1 VLLVLP
7 IQREFEALLAFL
19 GMSDR
24 VEGGRPVWLIAHAVL
39 VVAFESRIPLFLR
52 QDVLFLIRVVDV
64 IDRFL
69 ERHSLLVGAPEYV
82 LESLL
87 LELLELVHLRI
98 V

>member
-7 IQREFEALLAFL
+7 IQRELESLLAFFC
-19 GMSDR
+19 MSDR
-24 VEGGRPVWLIAHAVL
+24 VEGWRPVCLITHAVL
-39 VVAFESRIPLFLR
+39 VVAFESRVPLFLR
-52 QDVLFLIRVVDV
+52 QDVLFLIRVVYV
-64 IDRFL
+64 IDRLL

-82 LESLL
+82 LESML